1 MVQYKTEALVLFCR
15 PYREADGLVTL
26 LTRDQGKVSALARGI
41 YKTNSKLRSG
51 VMPYSYNV
59 MQVNAGKGSLHT
71 LLQSECLEMFLP
83 LRQDLMGLSYG
94 AYWSE
99 LLVQFS
105 AEGQQDQQL
114 FRLALSGF
122 HALSLQPS
130 VMMMLALEI
139 RLLEQAGYQ
148 PVLEECVLCGGRLSS
163 GARRLLSPEAGG
175 VVCGDCPKTAISIW
189 PSSPGAISLWGILGR
204 MPLERLQRIQAD
216 SVILS
221 QLSRLVRRWIQYQ
234 AGKPMKS
241 WQVLKNMEVFE
252 NDRTGKT

>member
-51 VMPYSYNV
+51 VMPYSYNL
-59 MQVNAGKGSLHT
+59 MQLNAGKGSLHT
-71 LLQSECLEMFLP
+71 LLQSECQEMFLS
-83 LRQDLMGLSYG
+83 LRQDLMGLSYA
-94 AYWSE
+94 AYWAE

-105 AEGQQDQQL
+105 SEGQQDQEL

-122 HALSLQPS
+122 HGLSLQPS
-130 VMMMLALEI
+130 VKMMLSLEI

-148 PVLEECVLCGGRLSS
+148 PVLEECTLCGARVPS
-163 GARRLLSPEAGG
+163 GARRLLSPETGG
-175 VVCGDCPKTAISIW
+175 LVCGDCPKSAITLW
-189 PSSPGAISLWGILGR
+189 PSHPGATGLWGILGR
-204 MPLERLQRIQAD
+204 MPLDRLNRIQGD
-216 SVILS
+216 PVILD
-221 QLSRLVRRWIQYQ
+221 QLSRLVRKWIQYH

-241 WQVLKNMEVFE
+241 WQVLKTMEVLKD
-252 NDRTGKT
+252 DRTGKT